1 MNIIPAIDIKGG
13 MVVRAMGGNRKY
25 YQPVHI
31 SLNQSSDP
39 IVFTRRIIQLYH
51 PSVIYLADL
60 DSLNND
66 GDNTN
71 IIIELCNLFKNII
84 FWVDVGNRKISS
96 LEKNNIIHVMCSEC
110 LKKIKNFNY
119 IYKNHIYSYD
129 YKDGII
135 GFKYF
140 QKLDS
145 KYKNKIILMNMSDV
159 GTSKGPDYKHI
170 KRTCRSSKK
179 EYYVAGGIN
188 SVFDIIRLRN
198 MKVNGVIVSSILFN
212 TKTNKY
218 LIKKRASS

>member
-39 IVFTRRIIQLYH
+39 IVFTRKIVQLYH

-66 GDNTN
+66 GDNTS

-170 KRTCRSSKK
+170 KRTRRSSKK
-179 EYYVAGGIN
+179 EYYVAGGIS

>member
-66 GDNTN
+66 GDNIN

-84 FWVDVGNRKISS
+84 FWVDVGNRKIRS

-129 YKDGII
+129 YKEGII

-159 GTSKGPDYKHI
+159 GTSKGPDYRHI
-170 KRTCRSSKK
+170 KRICRSSKK

-218 LIKKRASS
+218 LIKKRASG

>member
-13 MVVRAMGGNRKY
+13 MVVKAMGGNRKY

-39 IVFTRRIIQLYH
+39 IVFTRKIVQLYH

-110 LKKIKNFNY
+110 LKKITNFNY

-145 KYKNKIILMNMSDV
+145 KYKNKIILMNMSDI
-159 GTSKGPDYKHI
+159 GTNKGPDYKHI
-170 KRTCRSSKK
+170 KRTRRSSKK
-179 EYYVAGGIN
+179 EYYVAGGIS

-198 MKVNGVIVSSILFN
+198 MKINGVIVSSILFN

>member
-39 IVFTRRIIQLYH
+39 IVFTRKIVQLYH

-66 GDNTN
+66 GDNTS

-96 LEKNNIIHVMCSEC
+96 LEKNNIIHVMCSER

-170 KRTCRSSKK
+170 KRTRRSSKK
-179 EYYVAGGIN
+179 EYYVAGGIS

-198 MKVNGVIVSSILFN
+198 MKINGVIVSSILFN

>member
-39 IVFTRRIIQLYH
+39 IVFTRKIVQLYH

-84 FWVDVGNRKISS
+84 FWVDVGNRKIRS

-110 LKKIKNFNY
+110 LKKIKNINY

-179 EYYVAGGIN
+179 EYYVAGGIS

>member
-39 IVFTRRIIQLYH
+39 IVFTRKIVQLYH

-84 FWVDVGNRKISS
+84 FWVDVGNRKINS